1 MGFIPVFIML
11 GAGGLLF
18 FLTVKNALL
27 RKLNLQKE
35 LLFEL
40 NSLNPELGFLVGES
54 SDPDLLTEALKNKQL
69 EKGTAENALKI
80 IRDLKVN
87 RIQYNALLKK
97 APYNWVG
104 TIARFQKI

>member
-1 MGFIPVFIML
+1 MGFIPIFIML

-18 FLTVKNALL
+18 FLTVKNALQ
-27 RKLNLQKE
+27 RKLNHQKE
-35 LLFEL
+35 LLIKL
-40 NSLNPELGFLVGES
+40 NSLNPALGIMVEDS
-54 SDPDLLTEALKNKQL
+54 SDPDLLIGALKQNRVDKSIA
-69 EKGTAENALKI
+69 EKALKI

-104 TIARFQKI
+104 KIASFQKI

>member
-1 MGFIPVFIML
+1 ML

-35 LLFEL
+35 LLSKL
-40 NSLNPELGFLVGES
+40 NSLNPELGFLVGDAT
-54 SDPDLLTEALKNKQL
+54 DPDLLTQRLKNKQL
-69 EKGTAENALKI
+69 DKQTTENALSI
-80 IRDLKVN
+80 IRELKVN
-87 RIQYNALLKK
+87 RIQYNALLKNP
-97 APYNWVG
+97 PYNWVG

>member
-1 MGFIPVFIML
+1 MGFIPIFIML
-11 GAGGLLF
+11 GGGCLLF
-18 FLTVKNALL
+18 FLTVKNALQ
-27 RKLNLQKE
+27 RKLNRQKE

-40 NSLNPELGFLVGES
+40 NSLNPGLGILVEDS
-54 SDPDLLTEALKNKQL
+54 SDPDLLITELKERQL
-69 EKGTAENALKI
+69 EKSITQKALII

-104 TIARFQKI
+104 KIASFQKI

>member
-1 MGFIPVFIML
+1 MGFIPLFIML

-40 NSLNPELGFLVGES
+40 NSLNPELGFLVEDTT
-54 SDPDLLTEALKNKQL
+54 DPDLLTQALKNKEL
-69 EKGTAENALKI
+69 EKGITKKALAI

-87 RIQYNALLKK
+87 RIQYNSLLKK
-97 APYNWVG
+97 PPYNWVG
-104 TIARFQKI
+104 AIARFQEI

>member
-1 MGFIPVFIML
+1 MGFIPLFIML

-40 NSLNPELGFLVGES
+40 NALNPELGFLVGDL
-54 SDPDLLTEALKNKQL
+54 SDPDLLTQELKSKKL
-69 EKGTAENALKI
+69 EKKTAEKALAI
-80 IRDLKVN
+80 LRDLKVN
-87 RIQYNALLKK
+87 RIQYNSLLKK
-97 APYNWVG
+97 PPYNWVG
-104 TIARFQKI
+104 NIARFQEI